1 MWNLA
6 ADLGLAVVER
16 RVEHRS
22 GYWPD
27 EQVIYLT
34 PGMPPR
40 TLRCVLAHEIAHH
53 ILGHRPAAHGP
64 VRRRQEAAA
73 NEWAAKRLI
82 DPDRYAEVEQLRDGH
97 VASMAHDLN
106 VVPEILQVFRSR
118 LLRVG
123 DTVYVAPRLGVGG
136 YAARVEVA

>member
-6 ADLGLAVVER
+6 ADLGLAVIER

-27 EQVIYLT
+27 DEVIYLT

-53 ILGHRPAAHGP
+53 VLGHRPAVHGP
-64 VRRRQEAAA
+64 IRRRQEHAA

-82 DPDRYAEVEQLRDGH
+82 DPARYAEVEHQREGH
-97 VASMAHDLN
+97 LASMAHDLN
-106 VVPEILQVFRSR
+106 VVPELLQVFQRR

-123 DTVYVAPRLGVGG
+123 DTVYVAPRMGVGE
-136 YAARVEVA
+136 YAARVKVA

>member
-53 ILGHRPAAHGP
+53 ILGHRPAVHGLI
-64 VRRRQEAAA
+64 RRRQEAAA
-73 NEWAAKRLI
+73 NEWAANRLI
-82 DPDRYAEVEQLRDGH
+82 EPARYAEVEQLRDGH

-123 DTVYVAPRLGVGG
+123 GTVYVAPRLGVGG
-136 YAARVEVA
+136 YSARVEVA

>member
-22 GYWPD
+22 GYWPE
-27 EQVIYLT
+27 EQVVYLT
-34 PGMPPR
+34 PGMAPR
-40 TLRCVLAHEIAHH
+40 RLRCVLAHEIGHH

-64 VRRRQEAAA
+64 IRSRQEHAA
-73 NEWAAKRLI
+73 NEWAAMRLI
-82 DPDRYAEVEQLRDGH
+82 DPDRYAEVERQRDGH
-97 VASMAHDLN
+97 LASIAHDLN
-106 VVPEILQVFRSR
+106 VVPELVQVFQRR

-123 DTVYVAPRLGVGG
+123 DTVYVAPRMGVGG
-136 YAARVEVA
+136 YQARVEVA